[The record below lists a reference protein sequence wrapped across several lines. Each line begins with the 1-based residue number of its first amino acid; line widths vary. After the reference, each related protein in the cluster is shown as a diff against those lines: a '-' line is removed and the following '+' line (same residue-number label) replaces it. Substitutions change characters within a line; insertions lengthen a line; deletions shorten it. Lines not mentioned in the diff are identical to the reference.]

1 MPKVFVNLLQT
12 TGTKGGIEVY
22 VRELY
27 REIGRLETGFEFV
40 GYASS
45 ELAQTDVRKWF
56 PGDVIDS
63 GISGE
68 NRISWAWGE
77 LFRVSAAAKSARAD
91 LIHGPAMFGPL
102 HSAMPT
108 VITVHDLSYFTHP
121 QFMKTKIFTG
131 PVKWMEKRGAANATR
146 LIASSQATANEMARY
161 LTFPPEHTDVVLL
174 AGRPSEVLPTAPEN
188 RVSDLFLAMGQRSPY
203 KSFET
208 LLGAWKMMN
217 PSDRPRLVIT
227 GSHGDDPLVSLVEEL
242 ELSDS
247 VELKGWISDNEL
259 VQLLTT
265 ATALIEPTI
274 AAGFGMP
281 ALEAMRQGMPVIISD
296 IPVFREIAGPSAEY
310 FAPADPSDLVRAVK
324 LVSTDTSR
332 RFAMS
337 TSGLKWSASYSW
349 QKCAQQTLASFRRA
363 LREDASCVSGRT

>member
-45 ELAQTDVRKWF
+45 ELAQTDVRTWF
-56 PGDVIDS
+56 PGDVVDS

-77 LFRVSAAAKSARAD
+77 LFRVSAAAKRAHAD

-108 VITVHDLSYFTHP
+108 VITMHDLSYFTHP
-121 QFMKTKIFTG
+121 DFMKTKIFTA
-131 PVKWMEKRGAANATR
+131 PVKWMEKRGVANATR
-146 LIASSQATANEMARY
+146 VIASSQATANEMARY
-161 LTFPPEHTDVVLL
+161 LTFPSNRTDVVLL
-174 AGRPSEVLPTAPEN
+174 AGRPSEVLPTAPEK
-188 RVSDLFLAMGQRSPY
+188 RVHDLFVAMGQRSPY

-208 LLGAWKMMN
+208 VLGAWKMM
-217 PSDRPRLVIT
+217 PPRDRPRLVIT
-227 GSHGDDPLVSLVEEL
+227 GSHGNDPLVSLVRDL
-242 ELSDS
+242 ELADS
-247 VELKGWISDNEL
+247 VELKGWISDDEL
-259 VQLLTT
+259 VKLLTT

-281 ALEAMRQGMPVIISD
+281 ALEAMQQGLPVIISD

-310 FAPADPSDLVRAVK
+310 FAPAAPLDLVRAVTF
-324 LVSTDTSR
+324 VSSDTSR
-332 RFAMS
+332 RLAMS
-337 TSGLKWSASYSW
+337 TSGLKWAASYSW
-349 QKCAQQTLASFRRA
+349 QKCAEETLDSFRLA
-363 LREDASCVSGRT
+363 LRDYAS